1 MLVAVDGS
9 ENSDRALDFALEFAD
24 KYDAE
29 LTVINVTESS
39 GVAAVPPE
47 LAAYTSDNMVAV
59 AKDLRKFHEDILTKA
74 MAHVKA
80 TKPNLPVSAAL
91 RDGNPASEIVAA
103 AKEGSFDVV
112 VLGHRG
118 VSKVREI
125 FLGSISDKVVHS
137 LPCTVIIVK

>member
-1 MLVAVDGS
+1 MAPKIQMNTGF
-9 ENSDRALDFALEFAD
+9 RLEFAD

-39 GVAAVPPE
+39 GLRGSPE
-47 LAAYTSDNMVAV
+47 LAAYTSDNMVTV

-91 RDGNPASEIVAA
+91 RDGNPASEIVGA

-112 VLGHRG
+112 VLDTE
-118 VSKVREI
+118 VSVRLGNL
-125 FLGSISDKVVHS
+125 LGSISDKVVHS